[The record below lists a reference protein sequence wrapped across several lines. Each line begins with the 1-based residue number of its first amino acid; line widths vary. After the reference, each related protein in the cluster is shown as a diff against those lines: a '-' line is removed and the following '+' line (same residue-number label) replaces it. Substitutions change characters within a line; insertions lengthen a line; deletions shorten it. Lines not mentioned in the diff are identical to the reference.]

1 MSLLVRAAVLGG
13 LAYVVTRAVRNKRES
28 DFLTDSRDFRTGR
41 LSDTSDPVRDD
52 TWETKDRYS
61 TGALSIGNP

>member
-1 MSLLVRAAVLGG
+1 MSLLLRAAVLGG

-28 DFLTDSRDFRTGR
+28 DFLTGSRTDR
-41 LSDTSDPVRDD
+41 LYDTSDPVRDD

-61 TGALSIGNP
+61 AGALSIGNP